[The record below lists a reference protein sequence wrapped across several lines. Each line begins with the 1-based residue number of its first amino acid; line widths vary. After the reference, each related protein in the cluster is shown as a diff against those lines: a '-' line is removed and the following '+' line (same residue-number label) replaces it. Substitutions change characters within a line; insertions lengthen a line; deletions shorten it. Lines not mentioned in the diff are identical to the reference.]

1 MSSGIDEERTIAERT
16 EVVIGEL
23 KSGTITDIEAIK
35 VLRAARLCATRS
47 RSTLSSAGAVNGA
60 RHEITLAS
68 LDLIEALKRH
78 GSRDQKVERVMTAV
92 EAWKRE
98 LAAA

>member
-1 MSSGIDEERTIAERT
+1 MSSSIDEERTIAERT

-35 VLRAARLCATRS
+35 ALRAARLCATRA
-47 RSTLSSAGAVNGA
+47 RSTLSSAGAVNDA

-68 LDLIEALKRH
+68 LALIEALKRH
-78 GSRDQKVERVMTAV
+78 SPRDQKVERIMTAV

>member
-1 MSSGIDEERTIAERT
+1 MSSDINDERSIAEHT
-16 EVVIGEL
+16 EVVIREL
-23 KSGTITDIEAIK
+23 KSEIITDIEAIK
-35 VLRAARLCATRS
+35 GLRAARLCATRA
-47 RSTLSSAGAVNGA
+47 RSTVSSDGAVNGA

-68 LDLIEALKRH
+68 LDLIEALKRR
-78 GSRDQKVERVMTAV
+78 SPRDQKVERVMTAV

>member
-1 MSSGIDEERTIAERT
+1 MSSSIDEERKIAERT

-23 KSGTITDIEAIK
+23 QSGTITDIEAIK
-35 VLRAARLCATRS
+35 VLRAARLCATHARS
-47 RSTLSSAGAVNGA
+47 ALSTAGAVNGA

-78 GSRDQKVERVMTAV
+78 KLRDQKVNRVVLAV
-92 EAWKRE
+92 AVWKRE